1 MRVKLPKVYPITD
14 RQLSGLS
21 HAEQVQRLING
32 GATFVQLREKDLSP
46 IDFLREAEAA
56 AKVAGN
62 NRVTLIIND
71 RVDIAMAIN
80 ARGVHLGQDDMP
92 VEAARRL
99 VQDDTLIGFSTH
111 TQQQMKTAVELPID
125 YVAFGPIF
133 TTSSKQDHDPAVG
146 LEQLRAVRNIAADL
160 PLVAIGGITA
170 ANVQAVLEAG
180 ADSVAVIASVIGE
193 RSTIEHNMR
202 RMLELAD
209 GPQIRP

>member
-1 MRVKLPKVYPITD
+1 MRLKLPKIYPITD

-21 HAEQVQRLING
+21 HAEQVRRLIDG
-32 GATFVQLREKDLSP
+32 GATFVQLREKHLPP

-56 AKVAGN
+56 AKVAGHH
-62 NRVTLIIND
+62 RVTLIIND

-111 TQQQMKTAVELPID
+111 TQQQMETAVGLPID

-146 LEQLRAVRNIAADL
+146 LEQLRAVRNIAASI
-160 PLVAIGGITA
+160 PLVAIGGISA
-170 ANVQAVLEAG
+170 ANAQAVLEAG
-180 ADSVAVIASVIGE
+180 ADSVAVISSVVGE
-193 RSTIEHNMR
+193 PSKIEQSMR
-202 RMLELAD
+202 RMLELA
-209 GPQIRP
+209 GV

>member
-1 MRVKLPKVYPITD
+1 MRLTLPKIYPITD

-32 GATFVQLREKDLSP
+32 GATFVQLREKHLPP

-71 RVDIAMAIN
+71 RVDIAIAIS

-111 TQQQMKTAVELPID
+111 TQQQLGTAVRLPID
-125 YVAFGPIF
+125 YVAFGPVF
-133 TTSSKQDHDPAVG
+133 TTSTKQDHDPPVG
-146 LEQLRAVRNIAADL
+146 LEQLRAVSNIAADL

-170 ANVQAVLEAG
+170 ANVQAVLRAG
-180 ADSVAVIASVIGE
+180 ADSVAVIASVVGE
-193 RSTIEHNMR
+193 RSRIEHNMR
-202 RMLELAD
+202 RMLELA
-209 GPQIRP
+209 GV

>member
-1 MRVKLPKVYPITD
+1 MRLTLPKIYPITD

-32 GATFVQLREKDLSP
+32 GATFVQLREKHLPP
-46 IDFLREAEAA
+46 IDFLRDAEAA
-56 AKVAGN
+56 SKVAGN

-71 RVDIAMAIN
+71 RVDIAMAIS

-111 TQQQMKTAVELPID
+111 TQQQMETAVRLPID
-125 YVAFGPIF
+125 YVAFGPVF
-133 TTSSKQDHDPAVG
+133 TTSTKQDHDPPVG
-146 LEQLRAVRNIAADL
+146 LEQLRAVSNIAADL

-170 ANVQAVLEAG
+170 ANVQAVLQAG
-180 ADSVAVIASVIGE
+180 ADSVAVIASVVGE
-193 RSTIEHNMR
+193 RSRIEHNMR
-202 RMLELAD
+202 RMLELA
-209 GPQIRP
+209 GV